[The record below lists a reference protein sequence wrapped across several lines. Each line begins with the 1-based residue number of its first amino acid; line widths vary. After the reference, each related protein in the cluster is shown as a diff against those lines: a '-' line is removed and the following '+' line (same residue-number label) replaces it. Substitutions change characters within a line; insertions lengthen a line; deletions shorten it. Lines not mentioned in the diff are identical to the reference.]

1 AWLICGRRS
10 GKSRILA
17 TVAVFLA
24 CFKDWRPYLG
34 PGERGTI
41 MIIAADRKQARA
53 IMNFVRGLFE
63 TPMLARTVEARGVEH
78 VHLKN
83 RVSIEVHTASFRST
97 RGYSIVAALCDELS
111 VWPTDDAADPDYEV
125 LGALRP
131 GMLTIPGA
139 MLLCASSPYARR
151 GALFDAHQKHFA
163 KDRDEVLV
171 WQASTRMMNPTVSQ
185 RMIDAEIARDPAR
198 ATAGYGATF

>member
-1 AWLICGRRS
+1 LGTLMHILDALDDPAIFGKQFKDPTTWASWRVFLSALFGLPIAAGPMETFRRCTGRQTPAPNGHREAWLICGRRS

-83 RVSIEVHTASFRST
+83 RVSIEVHTA
-97 RGYSIVAALCDELS
+97 
-111 VWPTDDAADPDYEV
+111 
-125 LGALRP
+125 
-131 GMLTIPGA
+131 
-139 MLLCASSPYARR
+139 
-151 GALFDAHQKHFA
+151 
-163 KDRDEVLV
+163 
-171 WQASTRMMNPTVSQ
+171 
-185 RMIDAEIARDPAR
+185 
-198 ATAGYGATF
+198 